1 MLSLY
6 LSQKGCTIFA
16 QVNVYIYIWVSR
28 DREVVCMVLVGGLMM
43 DIGLS
48 FAVEIQH
55 TVLVPM
61 F

>member
-1 MLSLY
+1 M
-6 LSQKGCTIFA
+6 
-16 QVNVYIYIWVSR
+16 
-28 DREVVCMVLVGGLMM
+28 VCMVLVGGLMV

-48 FAVEIQH
+48 LAVEIQH